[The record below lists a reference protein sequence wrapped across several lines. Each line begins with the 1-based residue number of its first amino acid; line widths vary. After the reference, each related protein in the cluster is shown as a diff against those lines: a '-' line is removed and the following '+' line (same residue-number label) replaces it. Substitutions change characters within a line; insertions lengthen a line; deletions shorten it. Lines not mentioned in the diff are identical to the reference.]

1 MEKAVEVVVVAVV
14 TFLCFFFTFVGLVIG
29 RSDFSVAE
37 FNLHR
42 RLNSEGLC
50 SQLIQ
55 PAGYPCS
62 EHITQTKDGY
72 ILGLQR
78 VSSRSGDIEV
88 NPGPPILLQHGLFQ
102 GGDAWFLNSEEQSLG
117 FILADQGFDVW
128 VGNVR
133 GTRWSHGH
141 ISLSEN
147 DKEFWDWSWQELAL
161 NDLTEM
167 INYIYSITNS
177 KMYFVGHSQGTI
189 MALAAFA
196 RTDIV
201 DKVDA
206 AALLCPISY
215 LGHISAQ
222 FVLRAVG
229 THLDQMILAMGIH
242 QLNFRS
248 DIGVHLINS
257 ICDGHIDCNDLLT
270 SLTGKNCCFNNS
282 HVDFYLEYE
291 PHPSSSKNLNHL
303 FQMIRK
309 GKFAMYDYGWWGNLK
324 QYGVFQPPAFDLSS
338 IPSSLPI
345 WMGYGGNDALADV
358 TDLEQT
364 VNELESKPELL
375 YLESYG
381 HIDFVLSVEARE
393 DVYNHMIDF
402 FRSWGKSS
410 SS

>member
-1 MEKAVEVVVVAVV
+1 MEIVE
-14 TFLCFFFTFVGLVIG
+14 
-29 RSDFSVAE
+29 
-37 FNLHR
+37 
-42 RLNSEGLC
+42 
-50 SQLIQ
+50 LI
-55 PAGYPCS
+55 S
-62 EHITQTKDGY
+62 K
-72 ILGLQR
+72 
-78 VSSRSGDIEV
+78 
-88 NPGPPILLQHGLFQ
+88 HGQ

-229 THLDQMILAMGIH
+229 THLDQVG
-242 QLNFRS
+242 FF